1 MGAGSNAIGRSTT
14 TQQSPATRADPVS
27 RRRTTTLRRVLVT
40 GGQSRCSWASH
51 VHRDYCSCS
60 CAHDTCGTPVLT
72 SADDCACK
80 QIMRTTRGMQQ
91 WARCGSSAAWRVKEP
106 THERGF
112 TRTRLLLQAATPR
125 KTFASRTAATR
136 TDCRRPERQN
146 CGCRCNKCGSRRQ
159 NVAVSVLHLRGQK
172 TLFSASGAWPR
183 SRRGGTHHS
192 QHSQSPGRVRPLEST
207 VAVGAQSDQ

>member
-1 MGAGSNAIGRSTT
+1 
-14 TQQSPATRADPVS
+14 VS

-60 CAHDTCGTPVLT
+60 CAHETCGTPVLT

-80 QIMRTTRGMQQ
+80 QIMRTSRGMQQ
-91 WARCGSSAAWRVKEP
+91 WARCGSFAAWRVKEP

-146 CGCRCNKCGSRRQ
+146 CGCRCNKCGNRRQ
-159 NVAVSVLHLRGQK
+159 NVAVSVSRLRGQRHSSVRAARG
-172 TLFSASGAWPR
+172 LEEGGGALTIR
-183 SRRGGTHHS
+183 STPSRLAVCVPWNL
-192 QHSQSPGRVRPLEST
+192 QLQLEHRAT
-207 VAVGAQSDQ
+207 NKLCGV